1 MTGFHLTPEMIEGS
15 YIYLRVSPPFNRWGL
30 PEPDDLAF
38 KVASTRN
45 CSGWFRTAPGAVDEI
60 AISRRCVSSPA
71 ALLPVMAHE
80 MIHLYQ
86 HRRGIVSRRAEHN
99 ADFHRRARLVCKSL
113 TFDYAA
119 FV

>member
-1 MTGFHLTPEMIEGS
+1 MTLRLTPDMLVAA
-15 YIYLRVSPPFNRWGL
+15 YDFLRVTDPFCRWRL
-30 PEPDDLAF
+30 PESDDLAF
-38 KVASTRN
+38 RVASARN
-45 CSGWFRTAPGAVDEI
+45 CAGWFKTMPGAMDEI

-71 ALLPVMAHE
+71 SLLPVMAHE

-86 HRRGIVSRRAEHN
+86 HRKKTVSRRAEHN
-99 ADFHRRARLVCKSL
+99 AEFHRLARLVCKRL

>member
-1 MTGFHLTPEMIEGS
+1 MLTHEAIEGS
-15 YIYLRVSPPFNRWGL
+15 YNFLKALDPFCRWGL
-30 PEPDDLAF
+30 PDSDDLAF
-38 KVASTRN
+38 RVASAPK
-45 CSGWFRTAPGAVDEI
+45 CAGWFKTVPGAIEEI

-71 ALLPVMAHE
+71 TLLPVMAHE

-86 HRRGIVSRRAEHN
+86 HRKNSTTRGVEHN
-99 ADFHRRARLVCKSL
+99 AEFYRLSKLVCKKL

>member
-1 MTGFHLTPEMIEGS
+1 MTLRLTPEMLVGAYE
-15 YIYLRVSPPFNRWGL
+15 YLRVSPPFVGWGL
-30 PEPDDLAF
+30 PESDDLAF
-38 KVASTRN
+38 RVSHAKN
-45 CSGWFRTAPGAVDEI
+45 CAGWFRVAPGAPEEI
-60 AISRRCVSSPA
+60 AISAKCVSSPA

-86 HRRGIVSRRAEHN
+86 HRRGTETRNTEHN
-99 ADFHRRARLVCKSL
+99 AGFHRLARLVCRKL